1 MTGMQVTPPNITST
15 TTRFSSINRRGSPG
29 YSPGWQRHHLLPR
42 QLLSCSSLEHFF
54 AELVPQGL
62 GFENF
67 GANGVL
73 LPATERL
80 ALKHGLPLHRGPHR
94 LYNELVLE
102 RVTAIEMSWSQSRK
116 GRRAAG
122 GMALDP
128 AVRQRADGDALER
141 MALLQR
147 ALKRRLVT
155 AAGRPLIL
163 NRKDPIGAH
172 IDFSHL
178 DAMAELLWQDTRPFR

>member
-1 MTGMQVTPPNITST
+1 MQNSSANIGSTG
-15 TTRFSSINRRGSPG
+15 TRFSSVNKRGSAG

-42 QLLSCSSLEHFF
+42 QLLSHSSLERFF
-54 AELVPQGL
+54 AELLPQGL

-102 RVTAIEMSWSQSRK
+102 RVAAIEMSWSQSRN
-116 GRRAAG
+116 RRRMAG
-122 GMALDP
+122 AGPDRP
-128 AVRQRADGDALER
+128 ARLHADDDALER

-147 ALKRRLVT
+147 ALKRRLLT
-155 AAGRPLIL
+155 ASGKPLIL
-163 NRKDPIGAH
+163 NRKDPIGTG

-178 DAMAELLWQDTRPFR
+178 DAMADLLWQETRPYS

>member
-1 MTGMQVTPPNITST
+1 MQVKSAKIHATDLN
-15 TTRFSSINRRGSPG
+15 FSSVKGWGVRGN
-29 YSPGWQRHHLLPR
+29 SPGWQRHHVLPR
-42 QLLSCSSLEHFF
+42 QLLTCDSLKHFF

-62 GFENF
+62 GFEDF

-102 RVTAIEMSWSQSRK
+102 RVAAIEMSWSQSRK
-116 GRRAAG
+116 GRRIFSGSAADQLARCRADIV
-122 GMALDP
+122 ALDRLSL
-128 AVRQRADGDALER
+128 VRL
-141 MALLQR
+141 
-147 ALKRRLVT
+147 ALKRRLLNNV
-155 AAGRPLIL
+155 GRPVIL
-163 NRKDPIGAH
+163 NRKDPIGSG

-178 DAMAELLWQDTRPFR
+178 DSMVEQLWQDTHPG

>member
-1 MTGMQVTPPNITST
+1 MQKSSANIGSSG
-15 TTRFSSINRRGSPG
+15 TRFSSVNRRGSAG

-42 QLLSCSSLEHFF
+42 QLLSHGSLERFF
-54 AELVPQGL
+54 AELLPQGL

-67 GANGVL
+67 GTNGVL
-73 LPATERL
+73 LPATEKL

-102 RVTAIEMSWSQSRK
+102 RVAAIEMSWSQSRN
-116 GRRAAG
+116 RRQILGSAA
-122 GMALDP
+122 ADRLR
-128 AVRQRADGDALER
+128 RQRANDDALER

-147 ALKRRLVT
+147 ALKRRLLT
-155 AAGRPLIL
+155 SSGNPLIL
-163 NRKDPIGAH
+163 NRKDPVGTG

-178 DAMAELLWQDTRPFR
+178 DAMADLLWDDTRPYS

>member
-1 MTGMQVTPPNITST
+1 MQVSARHST
-15 TTRFSSINRRGSPG
+15 ADMRFRSVNRRGAPG

-42 QLLSCSSLEHFF
+42 QLLSCHGLDRFF
-54 AELVPQGL
+54 SELVPKGL

-80 ALKHGLPLHRGPHR
+80 AIAHGLPLHRGPHR

-102 RVTAIEMSWSQSRK
+102 RVAAIEMSWSQSRK
-116 GRRAAG
+116 DRRMPG
-122 GMALDP
+122 GP
-128 AVRQRADGDALER
+128 ASDRSTRQRADSEALER

-147 ALKRRLVT
+147 ALKRRLL
-155 AAGRPLIL
+155 AGSSRPLIL
-163 NRKDPIGAH
+163 NRKDPIDSDV
-172 IDFSHL
+172 DFSHL
-178 DAMAELLWQDTRPFR
+178 DAMAEQLWQDTRPFC

>member
-1 MTGMQVTPPNITST
+1 MQVFSASNSNADI
-15 TTRFSSINRRGSPG
+15 RFRSVNRRGAPG

-42 QLLSCSSLEHFF
+42 QLLSCHELGRFF
-54 AELVPQGL
+54 SELVPKGL

-102 RVTAIEMSWSQSRK
+102 RVAAIEMSWSQSREK
-116 GRRAAG
+116 LRRG
-122 GMALDP
+122 GGSASDHSMRQLDSE
-128 AVRQRADGDALER
+128 ALER
-141 MALLQR
+141 VALLQR
-147 ALKRRLVT
+147 ALKRRLLSGST
-155 AAGRPLIL
+155 HPLLL
-163 NRKDPIGAH
+163 NRKDPIGSNV
-172 IDFSHL
+172 DFSHL
-178 DAMAELLWQDTRPFR
+178 DAMAEHLWQDTRPFC

>member
-1 MTGMQVTPPNITST
+1 MQKSSANIGSAG
-15 TTRFSSINRRGSPG
+15 TRFSSVNKRGSVG

-42 QLLSCSSLEHFF
+42 QLLSHGSLERFF
-54 AELVPQGL
+54 AELLPQGL

-80 ALKHGLPLHRGPHR
+80 ALRHGLPLHRGPHR

-102 RVTAIEMSWSQSRK
+102 RVAAIEMSWSQSRN
-116 GRRAAG
+116 RRQMGDARTDRSAR
-122 GMALDP
+122 L
-128 AVRQRADGDALER
+128 RADDAALER

-147 ALKRRLVT
+147 ALKRRLLT
-155 AAGRPLIL
+155 SSGKPLIL
-163 NRKDPIGAH
+163 NRKDPIGTG

-178 DAMAELLWQDTRPFR
+178 DAMVDLLWQETRPYS